1 MECSIELGIVE
12 PKSKR
17 PSTDIADTNK
27 LIPSTSS
34 DSEDSLE
41 PPFEIHGIQA
51 AIPNNE
57 IRLEQFPKQMPLI
70 HSMLETKTPVT
81 IVDFQDSESDE
92 QALFPNKRHLY
103 SHKYN
108 QLVFS

>member
-1 MECSIELGIVE
+1 ME

-17 PSTDIADTNK
+17 PSTDTTK
-27 LIPSTSS
+27 LLPSTSS
-34 DSEDSLE
+34 DSEDSME

-70 HSMLETKTPVT
+70 HSMLETKTPV
-81 IVDFQDSESDE
+81 SNYCRLSG
-92 QALFPNKRHLY
+92 K
-103 SHKYN
+103 
-108 QLVFS
+108 